1 MFIHHCSFCLKSIG
15 AFLITAMDAFA
26 ATEEMRNLV
35 DLQPTKKELLE
46 SIERPRPTG
55 PTPDEVPQHA
65 QCPHNEQ
72 GRCSTVAQRKPRQ
85 LFLWPACAR
94 WHQRA
99 LAYSPQ
105 LCNKEMRNLVDLR
118 HLETIKADLGDKL
131 FVILDYSGRV
141 YPAVTAW

>member
-1 MFIHHCSFCLKSIG
+1 MFIRHCSFCLKSIG

-65 QCPHNEQ
+65 QCPYEKP

-85 LFLWPACAR
+85 LFP
-94 WHQRA
+94 
-99 LAYSPQ
+99 
-105 LCNKEMRNLVDLR
+105 
-118 HLETIKADLGDKL
+118 
-131 FVILDYSGRV
+131 
-141 YPAVTAW
+141 

>member
-26 ATEEMRNLV
+26 ATE
-35 DLQPTKKELLE
+35 
-46 SIERPRPTG
+46 
-55 PTPDEVPQHA
+55 
-65 QCPHNEQ
+65 
-72 GRCSTVAQRKPRQ
+72 
-85 LFLWPACAR
+85 
-94 WHQRA
+94 
-99 LAYSPQ
+99 
-105 LCNKEMRNLVDLR
+105 EMRNLVDLR